1 MLFDSHTHLQ
11 FPQFDGDREGVI
23 SRLLSA
29 DIKVINV
36 GTDLEDSK
44 KAIELAKKYL
54 GQMWATVGLH
64 PNDAVGQNFDISKY
78 KKLAENDSVVA
89 IGECGLD
96 YFRTPDDDK
105 NRQKDIFLRQLELV
119 RELSK
124 PLMIH
129 CRPKAEDDAYL
140 DLFEILSARG
150 ESVLGGKYRNLN
162 LKNGN
167 GTSHFFA
174 GSKKTAKQFLD
185 LGFYISFAG
194 PITFAKEYEEVVKYV
209 PLDKIL
215 IETDAPFAAPAP
227 HRGKRNE
234 PTFVEF
240 VARKIA
246 EIKEVEFE
254 EVARQTAE
262 NAKKL
267 FNLDF

>member
-1 MLFDSHTHLQ
+1 VLFDSHTHLQ

-105 NRQKDIFLRQLELV
+105 NRQKDIFLRQLESIFAQTCRYIGKV
-119 RELSK
+119 RRVNTQYTPNERS
-124 PLMIH
+124 
-129 CRPKAEDDAYL
+129 RGNFQ
-140 DLFEILSARG
+140 LFL
-150 ESVLGGKYRNLN
+150 
-162 LKNGN
+162 
-167 GTSHFFA
+167 FCF
-174 GSKKTAKQFLD
+174 QD
-185 LGFYISFAG
+185 
-194 PITFAKEYEEVVKYV
+194 YV
-209 PLDKIL
+209 PW
-215 IETDAPFAAPAP
+215 
-227 HRGKRNE
+227 
-234 PTFVEF
+234 
-240 VARKIA
+240 
-246 EIKEVEFE
+246 
-254 EVARQTAE
+254 
-262 NAKKL
+262 
-267 FNLDF
+267 